1 MTSKDLQRDL
11 LTSGI
16 HTDASTVRH
25 RLLEVGRKARRSNK
39 KQLLT
44 PTMKQKRL
52 AWANK
57 YRSWTTD
64 DSKVS
69 FSNES
74 HLFVQGYR
82 ASAVRQSSDE
92 QVRAEHLQ

>member
-1 MTSKDLQRDL
+1 MTSKYLQRDL

-16 HTDASTVRH
+16 DTDALTVQR
-25 RLLEVGRKARRSNK
+25 RPPEVGLKARRPFK

-44 PTMKQKRL
+44 PAMKQKQL

-57 YRSWTTD
+57 YRLWTTD
-64 DSKVS
+64 DWKVA

-74 HLFVQGYR
+74 HFFVQGYT
-82 ASAVRQSSDE
+82 AVLSGKVVTNQ
-92 QVRAEHLQ
+92 